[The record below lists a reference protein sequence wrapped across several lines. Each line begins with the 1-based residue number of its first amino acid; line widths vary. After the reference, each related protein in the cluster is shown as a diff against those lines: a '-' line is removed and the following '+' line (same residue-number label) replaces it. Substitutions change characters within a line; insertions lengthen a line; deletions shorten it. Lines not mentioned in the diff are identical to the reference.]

1 MGDPMLDGVHI
12 SEWGPPRAVLVH
24 GGTPGG
30 GAEAFAAQRP
40 LAQRWHL
47 VLPDRPGHGQTPAE
61 GREDF
66 ERDAALLAP
75 LLGPGGAHVVGH
87 SYGGVVALYIAAGHP
102 ELVRSLTLIEPPAFW
117 LAPEDPATVAMSA
130 ANRTLIEDPPS
141 DPWETLERFFALV
154 GMEPLPAVLASMKP
168 LPPPLIQAAHILL
181 SLRGP
186 WEGDVPMTELA
197 DAEYP
202 VQVLT
207 SGRIAGF
214 EGIAKALVEGAGAT
228 HTVVPGTHHA
238 VQDAGDAVN
247 PLLQQFWSAAEGAP
261 G

>member
-1 MGDPMLDGVHI
+1 MVARKPLQRNAPSLSGGTWCCPTGRVTGRL
-12 SEWGPPRAVLVH
+12 PPRAGRTSNATRRCSRRCSVL
-24 GGTPGG
+24 GARTWSGTPTAGSW
-30 GAEAFAAQRP
+30 P
-40 LAQRWHL
+40 C
-47 VLPDRPGHGQTPAE
+47 
-61 GREDF
+61 
-66 ERDAALLAP
+66 
-75 LLGPGGAHVVGH
+75 
-87 SYGGVVALYIAAGHP
+87 SYIAAGHP